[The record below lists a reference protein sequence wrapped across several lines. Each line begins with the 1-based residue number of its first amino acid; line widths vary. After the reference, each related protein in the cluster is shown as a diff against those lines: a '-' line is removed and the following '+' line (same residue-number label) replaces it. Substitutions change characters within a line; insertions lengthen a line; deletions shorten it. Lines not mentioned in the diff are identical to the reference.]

1 MDLWPFSPHFS
12 GKLLCKKKVSN
23 SWFQFQEERWLLMG
37 NIGNLWTLPAH
48 QFRWGTREDLSLG
61 DLGGDLIGF
70 SGFQHP
76 TLSEKRTRS
85 KSEGSWSIFLV
96 QPWTWNMSR
105 TDISYDF
112 ICNVHVNVYIYIYRK
127 QSFHHVCHVRWP
139 QGCCLPQA
147 VATSSVPRS
156 KRLASGSSRRHAS
169 SPPGK
174 KPEMIR
180 GQNVAIWVNPCKS
193 SNFMADFSR

>member
-85 KSEGSWSIFLV
+85 KLEGSWSIFLV

-112 ICNVHVNVYIYIYRK
+112 ICNVHVNVYIYIQKTIIPSR
-127 QSFHHVCHVRWP
+127 
-139 QGCCLPQA
+139 
-147 VATSSVPRS
+147 VPRALTS
-156 KRLASGSSRRHAS
+156 RLLFAPGSSYFFRPKIKASGFGFIQKARIFPAWEEARNDQRSERGHL
-169 SPPGK
+169 GK
-174 KPEMIR
+174 SM
-180 GQNVAIWVNPCKS
+180 
-193 SNFMADFSR
+193 